1 MSIVELKNVVKR
13 YGQTVALDGV
23 SFAVEPGQIVALLG
37 PSGCGKTTTLR
48 MIAGFEHPD
57 SGTLTIEGAEMRG
70 RRPYERNVGL
80 LFQDYALFPHMTVK
94 ENISFGP
101 RIRRTAADEVGRR
114 VASLIG
120 LTRLA
125 GLEGRRPNELSG
137 GQQQRVALARALA
150 TSPQLL
156 LLDEPLSALDAKLRQ
171 ELQIELK
178 EMLAAIGRT
187 TIIVTHDQD
196 EAMALSER
204 VIVMNQG
211 RIVQDGTPRE
221 IYRRPETRFVAEF
234 IGRSN
239 WFSGRLGDCVAEH
252 LQDFHTVNGQ
262 RLSVIRRREL
272 NGAAVDVCVRPEHI
286 SIEFAAPSVGERST
300 EAAPPGTTVLH
311 GRLAT
316 IIQIGAFAHY
326 VVEIAPAGRLL
337 IVEHDRV
344 ERRAQP
350 GADVRASFHA
360 RDCILMPAQNADR
373 PTAAR

>member
-1 MSIVELKNVVKR
+1 MSILELRNVVKR
-13 YGQTVALDGV
+13 YGQTVALDGI
-23 SFAVEPGQIVALLG
+23 SFAVDPGQIVALLG

-57 SGTLTIEGAEMRG
+57 SGSLTIEGVEMHG

-80 LFQDYALFPHMTVK
+80 LFQDYALFPHMTVE
-94 ENISFGP
+94 ENISYGP
-101 RIRRTAADEVGRR
+101 RIRRIAANELTHR

-125 GLEGRRPNELSG
+125 GLEGRRPSELSG

-204 VIVMNQG
+204 IIVMDRG
-211 RIVQDGTPRE
+211 SIIQDGTPSE
-221 IYRRPETRFVAEF
+221 VYRRPATRFVAEF

-239 WFSGRLGDCVAEH
+239 WFVGRLGDLVGDDE
-252 LQDFHTVNGQ
+252 QDFHTVSGQ
-262 RLSVIRRREL
+262 RLSVLPRDDL
-272 NGAAVDVCVRPEHI
+272 NGSAVDVCIRPEHI
-286 SIEFAAPSVGERST
+286 SIEFGDVAAEVVVPRK
-300 EAAPPGTTVLH
+300 TVLH

-316 IIQIGAFAHY
+316 TIQIGAFAHY
-326 VVEIAPAGRLL
+326 VVEIAPRGRML
-337 IVEHDRV
+337 IVEQDRS
-344 ERRAQP
+344 ERRP
-350 GADVRASFHA
+350 DVGAPVRVSFHA
-360 RDCILMPAQNADR
+360 RDCILIPAPADR
-373 PTAAR
+373 TRAETTR